1 MSEDSTPKKGKSQNF
16 TDVLMVGDMNL
27 TPTIQTYVKYGDFA
41 ELLYIV
47 VSFQQITFKVGIFPN
62 FKAFLL
68 TVLTN
73 FC

>member
-1 MSEDSTPKKGKSQNF
+1 MSEDIAPKKGMSQNF
-16 TDVLMVGDMNL
+16 TDVLMVGDTNL

-47 VSFQQITFKVGIFPN
+47 VSFQQITFKLGIFTN

>member
-1 MSEDSTPKKGKSQNF
+1 MSEDITPKKGKSQNF
-16 TDVLMVGDMNL
+16 RDVLMVGDTNL

-68 TVLTN
+68 TVLTD

>member
-1 MSEDSTPKKGKSQNF
+1 MSEDITPKKGKSPNF
-16 TDVLMVGDMNL
+16 TDVLMVGDRNL
-27 TPTIQTYVKYGDFA
+27 TPTIQMYVNGDFA

-68 TVLTN
+68 TVLTD